1 MKILLTVAHRGIY
14 TGGPHQLYFLA
25 QGLTSQG
32 HEVVAAFKGD
42 SKQKPDYSLDKLAK
56 LGVKVE
62 LFKFAKLNHRYT
74 WGELARFRKLLKEE
88 RFDVV
93 HCFKGTDFDF
103 VITAGWGIPI
113 PALVITRGN
122 GMPLNFFNSIKY
134 RMKKVKCIM
143 TVSEAVRQ
151 TVIKTG
157 HVNPGKVKVIYG
169 GVDFDRF
176 RPDIDG
182 SPIRTALGIPADA
195 PVVGIIGSI
204 AFEPESAKGGYWFA
218 QSARK
223 VLDVEPETRF
233 VLVGD
238 IDVEAFRPLGEKLG
252 LMDRFIFTGFR
263 TDIPELLA
271 AMDLTVCSSI
281 RGEGLT
287 GTIRESLA
295 MQAPVVTTDVGGNR
309 ELVRNDET
317 GYVVPIKDPSVMA
330 ERILSLLRNPEK
342 RREMGFAGRKL
353 VEELADNK
361 KRVDRVLSLYKACME
376 GKAGVW

>member
-1 MKILLTVAHRGIY
+1 MKILLTVAHHGIY

-32 HEVVAAFKGD
+32 HEVVTAFKGD
-42 SKQKPDYSLDKLAK
+42 PKQKPDYSLDKLTE
-56 LGVKVE
+56 LGVKIE
-62 LFKFAKLNHRYT
+62 LFRFAKLKHRYT
-74 WGELARFRKLLKEE
+74 WGELARFRKLLKEGQ
-88 RFDVV
+88 FDVV

-103 VITAGWGIPI
+103 VIMAGWGIPI

-122 GMPLNFFNSIKY
+122 GMPLDFFNSIKY

-182 SPIRTALGIPADA
+182 KPIRAALGIPADA

-252 LMDRFIFTGFR
+252 LMDRFTFTGFR

-295 MQAPVVTTDVGGNR
+295 MRVPVITTDVGGNR
-309 ELVRNDET
+309 ELVRDDET
-317 GYVVPIKDPSVMA
+317 GYVVPAKDSSVMA
-330 ERILSLLRNPEK
+330 ERILSLLRNPGR

-353 VEELADNK
+353 VEEIADNK
-361 KRVDRVLSLYKACME
+361 KRVDTVLSLYKACME
-376 GKAGVW
+376 GKAAVQ